1 MKGSLIWKIQRYSS
15 LITLSYVIYLSYFF
29 ISSSDITFFSWTT
42 FILSYQMRGLT
53 TLVALILLVHAA
65 IGLWTVG
72 TDYLTTRTLGFLN
85 NTLSNNATN
94 IRYSYFFTIA
104 LLLIFYLLGT
114 LYIVWK
120 YIIML
125 YNY

>member
-29 ISSSDITFFSWTT
+29 ISSSDITFFSWTA

-53 TLVALILLVHAA
+53 SLVALILLAHAA

-94 IRYSYFFTIA
+94 IRYFYFFTIA

-120 YIIML
+120 
-125 YNY
+125 

>member
-104 LLLIFYLLGT
+104 FLLIFYLLGT

-120 YIIML
+120 
-125 YNY
+125 